1 MLHNPRAGDRLPV
14 EGLLKALSAEGID
27 ATCFSKREMVGFGAA
42 LATQPDLVI
51 VAGGDGSVGRMLDFY
66 AALTM
71 PVAILPM
78 GTANN
83 IARSLGISGEALDV
97 VSRLRTA
104 PEKKLDIGVVN
115 GPWGYK
121 LFVEAVGFGLVAGL
135 MTGRVGGRTIKET
148 RARVRRKVI
157 DHLRNAKAERIRISV
172 DGTLIEDEVL
182 FAEITSISRVG
193 PALPLLDESRTADRH
208 LDLITLAESA
218 RAEMVAWLKD
228 DSADPPPVTIRKG
241 RSFAASWAR
250 QPVRIDDKKI
260 AKRHVGEDHVFARL
274 LPPQIRVLVPNRE
287 GGGP

>member
-1 MLHNPRAGDRLPV
+1 
-14 EGLLKALSAEGID
+14 
-27 ATCFSKREMVGFGAA
+27 
-42 LATQPDLVI
+42 
-51 VAGGDGSVGRMLDFY
+51 RMLDFY

-83 IARSLGISGEALDV
+83 IARSLGITGEALDV
-97 VSRLRTA
+97 VRRLRRA

-172 DGTLIEDEVL
+172 
-182 FAEITSISRVG
+182 
-193 PALPLLDESRTADRH
+193 
-208 LDLITLAESA
+208 
-218 RAEMVAWLKD
+218 
-228 DSADPPPVTIRKG
+228 
-241 RSFAASWAR
+241 
-250 QPVRIDDKKI
+250 
-260 AKRHVGEDHVFARL
+260 
-274 LPPQIRVLVPNRE
+274 
-287 GGGP
+287 